1 MGIGRTSCSFRVGL
15 AVLGLVSS
23 ANMALG
29 AGFALYEGSARGNAL
44 GGALVGRAD
53 DPSALFYNPAGITQ
67 LPKWQVMAGAT
78 TIGPKTDVFTT
89 CRGTDTR
96 SETKA
101 NLWVSP
107 HLYATCQ
114 CADAIWFGLGV
125 FSRFGLG
132 TEFDETW
139 HGRYNNYNA
148 VIQTSTVNPNVAF
161 KVNEKLS
168 LAAGASWMWFDLTL
182 EQKIDFGG
190 MVGNPNA
197 LDVDQSLTGQGDS
210 SGYGFNLALHYKACE
225 WMCLGISYISQVR
238 QKITGDADFSKPSA
252 TPASLF
258 KDTKASGEL
267 RLPDMV
273 FVGLA
278 FYPLGRL
285 SLEIDGVW
293 TGWST
298 YDKFTVDYRDPILP
312 GLDSVTRD
320 KQWNDVWRLQL
331 GAEYQALDWLD
342 FRLGY
347 VRDNSPIAAETAD
360 YLVPSND
367 RHVYTM
373 GCGIHWGRWIGD
385 LSYSYVVSENRSVV
399 ARPEEGILDARFEDG
414 YAHMFGFSIGRG
426 F

>member
-1 MGIGRTSCSFRVGL
+1 MARTYPFRFGL
-15 AVLGLVSS
+15 AVLGLVLS
-23 ANMALG
+23 ANLALG

-67 LPKWQVMAGAT
+67 LAGFQVMAGAT
-78 TIGPKTDVFTT
+78 TIGPKTDVVTT

-107 HLYATCQ
+107 HLYSTRQ
-114 CADAIWFGLGV
+114 CTDAIWFGLGV

-132 TEFDETW
+132 TEFDDTW
-139 HGRYNNYNA
+139 PGRYNNYNA
-148 VIQTSTVNPNVAF
+148 VIQTLTVNPNVAF
-161 KVNEKLS
+161 KVNERLS

-190 MVGNPNA
+190 MVGNPNP
-197 LDVDQSLTGQGDS
+197 LDVDQSLTGEGDS
-210 SGYGFNLALHYKACE
+210 SGYGFNLALRYKACE
-225 WMCLGISYISQVR
+225 WMSLGTSYISQIR
-238 QKITGDADFSKPSA
+238 QKIKGDADFSKPSGM
-252 TPASLF
+252 PASLF
-258 KDTKASGEL
+258 RDTRASGEI

-278 FYPLGRL
+278 FYPVGRM